1 MHYLSNVYIFTQIFC
16 CVKILLY
23 LCCVKGRKKHHA
35 TNTKAR

>member
-1 MHYLSNVYIFTQIFC
+1 MFYMLQIVVFTSVFC

-23 LCCVKGRKKHHA
+23 LCCMKGRKKHHA